1 MIAGLLFTNP
11 NKKGQLS
18 LGGICEAIT
27 VLCIPGLIGAGITDL
42 GVFLYSLISGA
53 VLPENWLS
61 LSFCFGFGAGE
72 IILIMFFVSLAL
84 KC

>member
-11 NKKGQLS
+11 YKKGHLS
-18 LGGICEAIT
+18 LDGICEAIT
-27 VLCIPGLIGAGITDL
+27 VLCIPGLIGAGITDIV
-42 GVFLYSLISGA
+42 VFLYSLISGA